1 MATSLRHVKGF
12 AELDKKLRSLP
23 QRIQMNVVR
32 GGVRAGAAA
41 MRRQVLDLVP
51 VGPPNA
57 ENIRLYG
64 GYEGAL
70 RDTVRVTSRV
80 DKDAGMV
87 KASVVAG
94 GTVKKN
100 GADVFYAHMVEYGT
114 VAHTIKPATKKA
126 LTPNAEVDGFA
137 GEVFAAQVEHP
148 GTQPTYFMT
157 RSLVLGEEAFV
168 RATREYIATRLD
180 KELKK

>member
-1 MATSLRHVKGF
+1 MATSSVKGF
-12 AELDKKLRSLP
+12 KELQAKLRGLP
-23 QRIQMNVVR
+23 QKLAKNVIR
-32 GGVRAGAAA
+32 GAVRAGASA
-41 MRRQVLDLVP
+41 MRREVLTKVP

-57 ENIRLYG
+57 ENVRLYG

-70 RDTVRVTSRV
+70 RDTVRVVSRS
-80 DKDAGMV
+80 DKGDGEI

-100 GADVFYAHMVEYGT
+100 GAEVFYAHMLEFGT
-114 VAHTIKPATKKA
+114 AAHLIEPSTKEA
-126 LTPNAEVDGFA
+126 LTPGNEVDGFA
-137 GEVFAAQVEHP
+137 GEVFAASVEHP

-157 RSLVLGEEAFV
+157 RSMIAGQRAFV
-168 RATREYIATRLD
+168 EATRKYMETRID